1 MKKESKKV
9 VAKETKRVVTDADLN
24 KMAFRTLLN
33 QACFNYERMQN
44 IGFTAALAPAT
55 KKIYADDPKQLA
67 VVLDDNLEFINTHNV
82 LLAFL
87 IGLMLSLYEKGEDP
101 ETVRN
106 IKVALFGPLAGIGDA
121 IFWFTL
127 MPIMSGICASLAE
140 DGNILGPILYAIVF
154 FCVFLLRFPL
164 AHIGYSMGTK
174 AFEVIE
180 KDTKKINNAA
190 TIVGVTIL
198 GGLVSSY
205 VALSLIP
212 TYKDAN
218 GLEVSI
224 QTQFIDHI
232 IPHFLP
238 ALVTGIV
245 YFLLKKKVNPTVI
258 IIWIILLSILGS
270 LIGLV

>member
-1 MKKESKKV
+1 MAKESKNV
-9 VAKETKRVVTDADLN
+9 KRVITNTDLN

-33 QACFNYERMQN
+33 QACFNYEKMQN
-44 IGFTAALAPAT
+44 IGFTAAMAPEL
-55 KKIYADDPKQLA
+55 KKIYKNDDKELSE
-67 VVLDDNLEFINTHNV
+67 VLEDNLEFINTHNV
-82 LLAFL
+82 SLAFL
-87 IGLMLSLYEKGEDP
+87 IGLMLSLYEKGENP

-127 MPIMSGICASLAE
+127 MPIMSGICASLAN

-180 KDTKKINNAA
+180 KNTKKINNAA

-198 GGLVSSY
+198 GGLVASY
-205 VALSLIP
+205 VALTLIP
-212 TYKDAN
+212 TYTDAN
-218 GLEVSI
+218 GISVSI

-232 IPHFLP
+232 IPNFLP
-238 ALVTGIV
+238 ALVTFIC
-245 YFLLKKKVNPTVI
+245 YRLLRRKVNPTAI
-258 IIWIILLSILGS
+258 IVGIIVLSILGS
-270 LIGLV
+270 LVGLV

>member
-1 MKKESKKV
+1 MKKESKK
-9 VAKETKRVVTDADLN
+9 EYKRVITDSDLN
-24 KMAFRTLLN
+24 HMAFRTLLN
-33 QACFNYERMQN
+33 QACFNYEKMQN
-44 IGFTAALAPAT
+44 IGFTAAFAPEL
-55 KKIYADDPKQLA
+55 KKIYKDDDKQLA
-67 VVLDDNLEFINTHNV
+67 AVLDDNLEFINTHNV

-87 IGLMLSLYEKGEDP
+87 IGLMLSLYEKGESP

-121 IFWFTL
+121 IFWFTV

-140 DGNILGPILYAIVF
+140 DGNILGPISYAIVF

-180 KDTKKINNAA
+180 KNTKKINNAA

-198 GGLVSSY
+198 GGLVASY
-205 VALSLIP
+205 VTLTLIP

-218 GLEVSI
+218 GIEVSI
-224 QTQFIDHI
+224 QTAFIDHI
-232 IPHFLP
+232 LP
-238 ALVTGIV
+238 NLLPLLVTLGV
-245 YFLLKKKVNPTVI
+245 YGLLKKKVNPTVI
-258 IIWIILLSILGS
+258 IVWIIVLSILGS